1 MSNIN
6 EQMILTKN
14 IIRTYFDRALKI
26 KAFDN
31 ETKNIQLFYSITI
44 YRIII
49 W

>member
-1 MSNIN
+1 MPNIN

-14 IIRTYFDRALKI
+14 IIRTYFDRDFKI

-31 ETKNIQLFYSITI
+31 ETKNIQLFYSITV
-44 YRIII
+44 YHIII